1 LRQSEKKGKARFMT
15 DFSTLISDMARE
27 GDEWTSN
34 PTEDWR
40 QGRTLFG
47 GLSAALCFAACEAMA
62 PDLPPL
68 RSAQIAYVGPSAGQ
82 ATLRPSILRRGKS
95 VTFMACD
102 LIADGA
108 IATRALF
115 CFGAERESA
124 YSRAAA
130 GAPAVPRPQECDPLF
145 KGQAPTFAQ
154 HLDQRVAGGHRPVS
168 GAPDGDLLVWVKHRD
183 QNPPQSLVSLVALGD
198 ALPPASL
205 PRLHAPAAISTMTWQ
220 FDLIDPA
227 RFDASRYV
235 LIRSTDDALGHGYSG
250 QVMAMWDEE
259 GHAILTAR
267 QSVAVFA

>member
-1 LRQSEKKGKARFMT
+1 MT
-15 DFSTLISDMARE
+15 EFSTLISDMARE

-34 PTEDWR
+34 PSEDWR

-47 GLSAALCFAACEAMA
+47 GLSAALCYAACEAFVS
-62 PDLPPL
+62 DLPPL
-68 RSAQIAYVGPSAGQ
+68 RSAQIAYIGPSAGE

-108 IATRALF
+108 TATRALF
-115 CFGAERESA
+115 CFGADRDSA
-124 YSRAAA
+124 YAKPA
-130 GAPAVPRPQECDPLF
+130 APAPHVPRPVDCEPLF

-154 HLDQRVAGGHRPVS
+154 HLDQRVAGGYRPVT

-183 QNPPQSLVSLVALGD
+183 PTPLQSMVSLVALGD

-205 PRLHAPAAISTMTWQ
+205 PRLRAPAAISTMTWQ

-235 LIRSTDDALGHGYSG
+235 LLRSTDDALGQGYSG
-250 QVMAMWDEE
+250 QVMSMWDEE

>member
-1 LRQSEKKGKARFMT
+1 MT
-15 DFSTLISDMARE
+15 EFSTLISEMVRN
-27 GDEWTSN
+27 GDAWTSN

-47 GLSAALCFAACEAMA
+47 GLSAALCFSACEALVL
-62 PDLPPL
+62 DLPQL
-68 RSAQIAYVGPSAGQ
+68 RSAQIAYVGPSTGE
-82 ATLRPSILRRGKS
+82 ATLRPSVLRRGKS

-124 YSRAAA
+124 YAKAAA
-130 GAPAVPRPQECDPLF
+130 IAPDVPRAQECTSLF
-145 KGQAPTFAQ
+145 GGIGPTFTQ
-154 HLDQRVAGGHRPVS
+154 HLDQRIAGGHRPVS
-168 GAPDGDLLVWVKHRD
+168 GAPDGDLMVWVKHLD
-183 QNPPQSLVSLVALGD
+183 PHPPQSLTSLVALGD

-205 PRLHAPAAISTMTWQ
+205 PRLHSPAAISTMTWQ

-227 RFDASRYV
+227 RFDPSRYV

-259 GHAILTAR
+259 GQAIMTAR